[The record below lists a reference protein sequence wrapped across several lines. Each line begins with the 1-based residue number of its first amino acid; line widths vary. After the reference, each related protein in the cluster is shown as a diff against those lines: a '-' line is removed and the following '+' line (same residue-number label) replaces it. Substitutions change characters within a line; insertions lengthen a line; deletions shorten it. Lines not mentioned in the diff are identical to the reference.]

1 MKKYFLISALTLF
14 VLTGCKKDP
23 STDMNSDNMNDSTAV
38 VNESMSDTTM
48 TDTTMTDTTM
58 SAEDRAKL
66 LNKMTVEKTT
76 TSTDPSDGKF
86 TLSENKWILSELNGK
101 AISNK
106 TAKDYFINLDSKSGK
121 FAGFAGCNNL
131 NGQYTMTKPG
141 KLSFTNMLSTKM
153 ACNDM
158 KTEGDFMKA
167 MEMVDNYSVEGDM
180 LHLYKGKKLLIMFSI
195 KK

>member
-14 VLTGCKKDP
+14 VLTGCKKEAA
-23 STDMNSDNMNDSTAV
+23 TDVNSENMNDTTAV
-38 VNESMSDTTM
+38 VNESLIDSS
-48 TDTTMTDTTM
+48 MTDTTM
-58 SAEDRAKL
+58 SAEERAKL
-66 LNKMTVEKTT
+66 LNKMSVEKTT
-76 TSTDPSDGKF
+76 TTTDPADGKF

-101 AISNK
+101 AIANK
-106 TAKDYFINLDSKSGK
+106 TGKDFFINLDSKSGR

-153 ACNDM
+153 ACDDM
-158 KTEGDFMKA
+158 KTEADFMKA
-167 MEMVDNYSVEGDM
+167 MATVDNYMVEGDM
-180 LHLYKGKKLLIMFSI
+180 LHLYKGKTLAIMFTI